1 MAARL
6 HGVPVGDAGAGLVL
20 REARGPVDVALAGG
34 LFREYAEWLAVDLC
48 FQGFE
53 QELATLPGAYAP
65 PDGRL
70 FLAMDGT
77 TAAACIALRRFDAVS
92 GEVKR
97 LYVRPA
103 YRGHRLGDRLAAVVI
118 EAARA
123 VGYRRLLL
131 DTLDHMHAARALYA
145 RAGFTEIGAYYHNPI
160 PGAVYMEKVLQADLP

>member
-1 MAARL
+1 
-6 HGVPVGDAGAGLVL
+6 VSGLRL
-20 REARGPVDVALAGG
+20 REAAARDMPAVRE
-34 LFREYAEWLAVDLC
+34 LFLEYAGWLQVDLC

-70 FLAMDGT
+70 FLAVDGD
-77 TAAACIALRRFDAVS
+77 AVAGCIALRRFDAES

-103 YRGHRLGDRLAAVVI
+103 YRGRGLGDRLAAAVV

-123 VGYRRLLL
+123 IGYRRLLL
-131 DTLDHMHAARALYA
+131 DTLVPMRSAQALYA
-145 RAGFTEIGAYYHNPI
+145 RAGFSETGAYYANPI
-160 PGAVYMEKVLQADLP
+160 PGAIYMEKRL